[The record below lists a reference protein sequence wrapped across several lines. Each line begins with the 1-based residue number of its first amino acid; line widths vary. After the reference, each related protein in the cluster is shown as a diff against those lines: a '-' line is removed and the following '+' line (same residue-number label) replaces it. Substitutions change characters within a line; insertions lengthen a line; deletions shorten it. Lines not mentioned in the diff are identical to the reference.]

1 MDFRPNQDKRTQTI
15 KRGKKLLFN
24 KQKFLL
30 FVIIPCFIAPIPIAI
45 KSYLSSDV
53 ETATILT
60 SVFGG
65 IFLLFGG
72 FLLGFMLYQMR
83 LDYANQ
89 TDEKLVLE
97 RDYFEYWYT
106 MKKERYCRRVRYDD
120 IEDVIYNQKFNTCYV
135 YFDKLE
141 LYRGESEQN
150 MRQVIPE
157 RNRSIYKTIPCYFG
171 DDNSL
176 LYDTLVEE
184 VLKRGKTL
192 DNRIRVELI

>member
-1 MDFRPNQDKRTQTI
+1 MDLRPNQTKRTQTI
-15 KRGKKLLFN
+15 KCGKKILFN

-45 KSYLSSDV
+45 KSYSSSDF
-53 ETATILT
+53 ETATIIT

-89 TDEKLVLE
+89 TDERLVLE

-106 MKKERYCRRVRYDD
+106 MKKERYCKRVRYDD
-120 IEDVIYNQKFNTCYV
+120 IEDVIYDKKFNVCYV
-135 YFDKLE
+135 DFDKLE
-141 LYRGESEQN
+141 LYRGESELN

-157 RNRSIYKTIPCYFG
+157 RNRSIYRTIPCYFG
-171 DDNSL
+171 DYSNL
-176 LYDTLVEE
+176 LYDTVAEE
-184 VLKRGKTL
+184 LLKRGKTL
-192 DNRIRVELI
+192 DNRIRVEFI